1 MTGTET
7 EPGGASRY
15 LDTEGLYAALAE
27 TLGEPG
33 FWALSP
39 HEPGLGNETLFL
51 VWGDR
56 RFVVRRPPL
65 AGAPADAHDVFREFR
80 LLEALEWT
88 DLPTPHP
95 VLAVEDESVA
105 RAPFTVV
112 ERLDGKVLRHG
123 EPMAY
128 VEGEHRRRVGEGL
141 VDLLADV
148 HAVDVA
154 ETGLADAGT
163 GGDTAASPALDRG
176 LEARIREWRERF
188 GAYRE
193 QTDRAVPGA
202 GTVGEWLAANVPDD
216 RGRTL
221 VHGDYTLD
229 NLKFTPETPPELV
242 GVLDWERGGL
252 GDPLADLG
260 RLLAFW
266 FETEAEACGLP
277 WEFAPRFTT
286 REGYHSRSGLVERYE
301 ATTGRTFTHDRF
313 YRALAMFEAATVFE
327 GYYLRHLT
335 DTSDRAGFGDLETA
349 VPALVERAGRVID
362 GEEPL

>member
-1 MTGTET
+1 MTGAEA
-7 EPGGASRY
+7 EPGGTGRY
-15 LDTEGLYAALAE
+15 LDTEGLYAALADI
-27 TLGEPG
+27 LGEPD

-39 HEPGLGNETLFL
+39 HDPGLGNETLFL
-51 VWGDR
+51 MWGDR

-65 AGAPADAHDVFREFR
+65 AGAPAESHDVFQEFR
-80 LLEALEWT
+80 ALETLEWT

-105 RAPFTVV
+105 GAPFTVV

-128 VEGEHRRRVGEGL
+128 VEGGNRQQVGEQL
-141 VDLLADV
+141 VDTLAEI
-148 HAVDVA
+148 HAVDTDRTDLG
-154 ETGLADAGT
+154 EPGDLASRVG
-163 GGDTAASPALDRG
+163 
-176 LEARIREWRERF
+176 EWRERF
-188 GAYRE
+188 GAYRDR
-193 QTDRAVPGA
+193 TDRDVSGA
-202 GTVGEWLAANVPDD
+202 AAVGEWLAANVPADPD
-216 RGRTL
+216 RTL
-221 VHGDYTLD
+221 VHGDYTLG
-229 NLKFTPETPPELV
+229 NVKFTPETPPEVV

-277 WEFAPRFTT
+277 FEVAPRFTT
-286 REGYHSRSGLVERYE
+286 REGYHSRAELVDRYE
-301 ATTGRTFTHDRF
+301 AATGRAFTNDRF
-313 YRALAMFEAATVFE
+313 YRALALFEAATVFE

-335 DTSDRAGFGDLETA
+335 DASDRDGFGDLETA